1 MRRRLIVA
9 VWLGAAS
16 LLLQS
21 GAGGHNSIG
30 EGILWNGDG
39 HCMKGRAA
47 VGHTPYVDSRTISL
61 KDSFHVPGME
71 CSDYDAVGR
80 AELKVSPNLGKL
92 RKKGWRK
99 CRDYGT
105 FKNPHNNIE
114 VLRFV
119 ANPEDPPCGR
129 GVYRN
134 ISWHARYF
142 NGSWKE
148 GVKASPGHFWRA
160 NYTLAKTAAIS
171 GVLTPESPWW
181 KATRK
186 EARAAQSDNAMLI
199 ERLSDGTQKVF
210 LLGP

>member
-1 MRRRLIVA
+1 MKRRLVVGA
-9 VWLGAAS
+9 WLGAAS
-16 LLLQS
+16 MMLQS
-21 GAGGHNSIG
+21 SAVGHNSIG

-47 VGHTPYVDSRTISL
+47 VGHTPYVDSRTVSL
-61 KDSFHVPGME
+61 KDSFHTGIE
-71 CSDYDAVGR
+71 CDDYDAVGR
-80 AELKVSPNLGKL
+80 GELKVSPNLGKL

-105 FKNPHNNIE
+105 FKNPNNNIE

-142 NGSWKE
+142 NGSWKR
-148 GVKASPGHFWRA
+148 GVKASPGHFWRR
-160 NYTLAKTAAIS
+160 NYAMLPAMVHTA
-171 GVLTPESPWW
+171 LTPDSPWW
-181 KATRK
+181 EATP
-186 EARAAQSDNAMLI
+186 EQARAANADHAVLI
-199 ERLSDGTQKVF
+199 ERLSDGSRRVYV
-210 LLGP
+210 LSP

>member
-1 MRRRLIVA
+1 MRRRLIVGA
-9 VWLGAAS
+9 WLGAAS
-16 LLLQS
+16 MLLQP
-21 GAGGHNSIG
+21 AAAGHNSIG

-61 KDSFHVPGME
+61 KDSTHVPGSE

-80 AELKVSPNLGKL
+80 GELKVSPNLGKL

-99 CRDYGT
+99 CRDYGS

-142 NGSWKE
+142 NGSWKR
-148 GVKASPGHFWRA
+148 GVKASPGHFWRG
-160 NYTLAKTAAIS
+160 NYALASTATE
-171 GVLTPESPWW
+171 GVLTPESRWW
-181 KATRK
+181 KATPE
-186 EARAAQSDNAMLI
+186 EARAAQSDNAVLI
-199 ERLSDGTQKVF
+199 EHLHDGTRKVF
-210 LLGP
+210 VLAP